1 MKAEQ
6 EMDEAEFDA
15 IIIRKDIVKIRQLAE
30 MPDLPLDL
38 QRKLFAY
45 SDAEVRNS
53 IVKKIQDKCQS
64 LEIQVQPQK

>member
-15 IIIRKDIVKIRQLAE
+15 IISRKDIIKIRQLAE
-30 MPDLPLDL
+30 IPDLPLDF

-45 SDAEVRNS
+45 PEE
-53 IVKKIQDKCQS
+53 QS
-64 LEIQVQPQK
+64 LSKAS